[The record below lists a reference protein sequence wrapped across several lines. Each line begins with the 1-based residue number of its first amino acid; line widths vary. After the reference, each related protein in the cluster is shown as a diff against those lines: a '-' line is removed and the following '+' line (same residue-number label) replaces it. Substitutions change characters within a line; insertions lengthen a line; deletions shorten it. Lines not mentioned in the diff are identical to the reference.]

1 MKKKGRIEF
10 ENYAA
15 ESETRNILSIKKETS
30 IICHRSKDK
39 CIVKSTIIKL
49 HMRHF
54 SRISYA

>member
-49 HMRHF
+49 HMT
-54 SRISYA
+54 